1 MGCIDGLFN
10 NPKEVILRTTEE
22 AKDRA
27 FFLWAKQDG
36 GASAIRLCPRE
47 RKSEARYGCLRRL
60 TGETRLTPV
69 GYRRTSQA
77 SSHYAAKWWMGG
89 KLK

>member
-1 MGCIDGLFN
+1 MGRIDGLFN

-27 FFLWAKQDG
+27 FFLWAEQDG
-36 GASAIRLCPRE
+36 GASAIRQCLRE

-77 SSHYAAKWWMGG
+77 SSHYAAAGG
-89 KLK
+89 WEVS